1 MSAAIIDI
9 SEYQDDDIISTARE
23 SMGIGGVII
32 RLVLLIMENQ
42 LWMISSLRS
51 LIKL

>member
-1 MSAAIIDI
+1 MSAAVIDI

-32 RLVLLIMENQ
+32 RLGLTYQ